1 MEEKSS
7 KKMFMN
13 SILIWYFPTKN
24 TPCPT
29 FQEFSIRN
37 ARIWGKLQIKIRGY
51 FRRGKTTDNYL
62 KLFVKIDFLNEDGT
76 VEEIKSKEQIEKE
89 KKKKKNKKN
98 EPEVE
103 KDDVITKSL
112 KTMDIFNKN
121 YLEFLTYLYYNKKEK
136 KNVRQ

>member
-1 MEEKSS
+1 M
-7 KKMFMN
+7 
-13 SILIWYFPTKN
+13 
-24 TPCPT
+24 
-29 FQEFSIRN
+29 
-37 ARIWGKLQIKIRGY
+37 
-51 FRRGKTTDNYL
+51 
-62 KLFVKIDFLNEDGT
+62 
-76 VEEIKSKEQIEKE
+76 SKEQIEKD

-136 KNVRQ
+136 KNVKKDDLPIPMHGLKARVYILRCLNLTAQDDNASLLVKAAGMSAFSKANSFLEIIVGNENSV